1 MLEQAFETRY
11 KVRGYD
17 CGYGGPLKPLAI
29 ANFFQ
34 EAAGDH
40 AFALGIGM
48 EEMFAR
54 GRTWMLSRLDIES
67 EGWPQTG
74 DEVIVRT
81 WPAGTDRIFAVRYLE
96 MLSADG
102 RRLAGARYDYLVV
115 DIEKRRPVRP
125 EKILDPDM
133 RMDISPPYPDLLPG
147 LQDTVGFEAEI
158 PQGWKESF
166 RVRIC
171 PRHIDNN
178 GHANNGHLLNWLC
191 DAVPAGERA
200 SGATVRIKVDF
211 VSEVKEG
218 EELAAY
224 WTTGEASNAKLSI
237 LARGDEIVA
246 RAMTRWI

>member
-1 MLEQAFETRY
+1 MLEQAFESTYR
-11 KVRGYD
+11 VRGYD
-17 CGYGGPLKPLAI
+17 CGYGGPLKPLAL

-54 GRTWMLSRLDIES
+54 GRTWMLSRVDIEIDALPRS
-67 EGWPQTG
+67 G

-96 MLSADG
+96 LLSADR

-115 DIEKRRPVRP
+115 DIEKRRPIRP
-125 EKILDPDM
+125 EKVLDPNM
-133 RMDISPPYPDLLPG
+133 RMDTSPPYPDLVPG
-147 LQDTVGFEAEI
+147 LQDVAGFGAAI
-158 PQGWKESF
+158 PQGWNESF
-166 RVRIC
+166 RLRIC

-191 DAVPAGERA
+191 DAVPVGERA
-200 SGATVRIKVDF
+200 SGSPIRIKVDF

-218 EELAAY
+218 EELAAC
-224 WTTGEASNAKLSI
+224 WTKGDASNALLSV
-237 LARGDEIVA
+237 LTRGDEMVA

>member
-1 MLEQAFETRY
+1 MLEQAFETEYR
-11 KVRGYD
+11 VRGYD
-17 CGYGGPLKPLAI
+17 CGYGGSLKPLAL

-40 AFALGIGM
+40 AFSLGIGM

-54 GRTWMLSRLDIES
+54 GRTWMLSRVDIKAEVL
-67 EGWPQTG
+67 PRAG

-81 WPAGTDRIFAVRYLE
+81 WPAGTERIFAVRYLE
-96 MLSADG
+96 LLSADR

-125 EKILDPDM
+125 EKVLDPEM
-133 RMDISPPYPDLLPG
+133 RLDVSPPYPDLVPG
-147 LQDTVGFEAEI
+147 LQDVIDFGASV
-158 PQGWKESF
+158 PKGWQASF
-166 RVRIC
+166 TLQIC

-191 DAVPAGERA
+191 DAVPVGERA
-200 SGATVRIKVDF
+200 SGAIARVQVDF

-218 EELAAY
+218 ECLVAY
-224 WTTGEASNAKLSI
+224 WIDSQASNATLSI

-246 RAMTRWI
+246 RAKTRWM